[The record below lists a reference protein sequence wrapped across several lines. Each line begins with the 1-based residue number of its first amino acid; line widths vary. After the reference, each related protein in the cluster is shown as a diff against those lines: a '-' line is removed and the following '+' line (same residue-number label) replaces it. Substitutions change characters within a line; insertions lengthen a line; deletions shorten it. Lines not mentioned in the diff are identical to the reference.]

1 MEKIIFEDFPSTKT
15 PLNAEN
21 LNKIQTNA
29 ENAINEVD
37 DKFNYSTEEKIIGTW
52 EGNPLYRK
60 VISTRTP
67 TTASTW
73 EIIAEIPNN
82 IKLKNS
88 NAIIAGYLPAPVYIA
103 SNYYAVYQITS
114 GYIQMNVAGYTNNS
128 VEFIIEYTKTNG

>member
-1 MEKIIFEDFPSTKT
+1 MEKIIFEDLPSIKT

-21 LNKIQTNA
+21 LNKIQINA

-37 DKFNYSTEEKIIGTW
+37 NKFNYSTEEKIIGTW
-52 EGNPLYRK
+52 EGKPLYRK

-67 TTASTW
+67 TTDSTW
-73 EIIAEIPNN
+73 EIITKVPNN
-82 IKLKNS
+82 IILRKA
-88 NAIIAGYLPAPVYIA
+88 NAMIEGYLPAPVYIA

-128 VEFIIEYTKTNG
+128 VEFIIEYTKIND